1 MVEMDSNL
9 CGKLLIAMPDMGDP
23 RFAGSVVYMCAHSD
37 EGAMG
42 LIVNKPQPEIRF
54 ASLLEQLEI
63 PKSSDVRDIRVHFG
77 GPVENARGFV
87 LHSEDYRSEAGTMEV
102 EDGVCMTATLDVL
115 EDIAKGKGPESS
127 MLKTRGTELQQA
139 VTELAMDIAG
149 NYAAPL
155 DQSTPA
161 AGDNFQAVGPDSAN
175 GTAQEYFNTRKVSI
189 YAGSNEIQRNIM
201 SKLVLGL

>member
-23 RFAGSVVYMCAHSD
+23 RFAGSVVYMCAHSE

-54 ASLLEQLEI
+54 AALLEQLEI
-63 PKSSDVRDIRVHFG
+63 PKSGEVRDIRVHFG
-77 GPVENARGFV
+77 GPVENSRGFV

-127 MLKTRGTELQQA
+127 MLALGYS
-139 VTELAMDIAG
+139 G
-149 NYAAPL
+149 W
-155 DQSTPA
+155 
-161 AGDNFQAVGPDSAN
+161 GP
-175 GTAQEYFNTRKVSI
+175 GQLE
-189 YAGSNEIQRNIM
+189 NEIGQNGWLTCDARPEIIFGRANEHKWSAALKI
-201 SKLVLGL
+201 LGIDPVLLSSTAGRA